1 MLGLGNSLTST
12 YPGGWSPTDLGS
24 KLIHWY
30 RFNTGITTTTVSS
43 TDGLITQWADQ
54 KGSNNMAPEVTNN
67 GAVMPILDSDG
78 SVKFSGADDVL
89 VFGTDLSLGKFAIY
103 GRFKSSNFNDRFLQ
117 KSDGNEF
124 LKFQSTT
131 QFKVQPGG
139 SRKDMTISGD
149 AGLANNTKF
158 TAGFERDADG
168 DIFAFANGF
177 ASSTDANEAI
187 SNTTDVQEISS
198 DSPGELHVYEF
209 VVCND
214 SLTAAERLELNAYL
228 DAI

>member
-78 SVKFSGADDVL
+78 SVKFS
-89 VFGTDLSLGKFAIY
+89 
-103 GRFKSSNFNDRFLQ
+103 
-117 KSDGNEF
+117 
-124 LKFQSTT
+124 
-131 QFKVQPGG
+131 
-139 SRKDMTISGD
+139 
-149 AGLANNTKF
+149 
-158 TAGFERDADG
+158 
-168 DIFAFANGF
+168 
-177 ASSTDANEAI
+177 
-187 SNTTDVQEISS
+187 
-198 DSPGELHVYEF
+198 
-209 VVCND
+209 
-214 SLTAAERLELNAYL
+214 
-228 DAI
+228 